1 MKKQQA
7 TTTVDESLL
16 AIAER
21 HSDLWRVLLVRRGER
36 PVALQTREFSRAD
49 ESGLASWLESQR
61 CGDLRVV
68 LPASA
73 CIVRTTSMPAAA
85 PQQMAAALR
94 LQAEGMFL
102 GSMPMCRIGLAILE
116 GSDDAERQGVIMAWP
131 EAQLGVGLGAKL
143 ENIARYIPEPAAM
156 LLLASGDR
164 PAILADRSVGSIAIA
179 MRTGSGL
186 VIRATREDAPNDI
199 DGDQGWTTGLRRAI
213 VETALNGKMDP
224 SRIGAFADESVASLA
239 RDGDRVIALDPAI
252 RAVLESRIESTI
264 AASDNDA
271 WWLSWATVLAAA
283 CVASGPLADLAKLRR
298 FEERAKPSRIERFV
312 ERYSSPPRA
321 AAVATLAFV
330 IIALA
335 PVGAAWLR
343 GFVLEMKMPESA
355 RLFESSQRQIEQRIA
370 LYGEVSKRNLPI
382 AKILGDLACCTPD
395 GIEIESI
402 QLSGTQGLTVRGI
415 AKAQGERSAAESV
428 NQMAKLMDSSAVFR
442 QTHWRWNV
450 PDGRGLFK
458 FDLDAQI
465 VAPTRAASIDKDTD
479 WSEMTLAERKYGK
492 QEAGSPSASGSSGSS
507 GSAAASG
514 REGTQATDDAASNT
528 AVAEASGDGASA
540 AATFIASSAVGPA
553 RSSRRGADAAAGAGA
568 STTGPEAAS
577 SASGDA
583 PVANR
588 GIGRRESGAGP
599 ASTGGGAEGGRNVT
613 APSGAGA
620 GGGPAATALANTP
633 VPDPVTDAQLSAM
646 SKEELRTL
654 LSDISKARRRK
665 DLDSDTLKRLADD
678 FDRILQ
684 QLKKN

>member
-1 MKKQQA
+1 VKKQQA

-16 AIAER
+16 AVAER

-36 PVALQTREFSRAD
+36 PVALQTREFGRAD

-102 GSMPMCRIGLAILE
+102 GSMPMCRIGLAILD
-116 GSDDAERQGVIMAWP
+116 GADDTERQGVIMAWP

-143 ENIARYIPEPAAM
+143 ENMARYIPEPAAM

-164 PAILADRSVGSIAIA
+164 PAILADRSMGSIAIA

-199 DGDQGWTTGLRRAI
+199 DGDNGWTAGLRRAI

-224 SRIGAFADESVASLA
+224 SRIGAFADESIASLT
-239 RDGDRVIALDPAI
+239 RDGDRMTALDPAI
-252 RAVLESRIESTI
+252 RAVLESRIESSI
-264 AASDNDA
+264 AASDDDA

-283 CVASGPLADLAKLRR
+283 CVASGALSDLSKLRR
-298 FEERAKPSRIERFV
+298 FEERAKPSRIQRFI

-321 AAVATLAFV
+321 AAVATLAFA

-402 QLSGTQGLTVRGI
+402 QLSGTQGLTVRGV

-428 NQMAKLMDSSAVFR
+428 NQMAKLMDSSGVFR

-465 VAPTRAASIDKDTD
+465 VAPARTASIDKDTD

-492 QEAGSPSASGSSGSS
+492 QEAGSSSAAGSSGSGGAS
-507 GSAAASG
+507 SRDSA
-514 REGTQATDDAASNT
+514 QVTDDAAPNA
-528 AVAEASGDGASA
+528 AVAAANGDVAAASTPNVVASGAAGA
-540 AATFIASSAVGPA
+540 A
-553 RSSRRGADAAAGAGA
+553 RAPRRGADAAAGADAPA
-568 STTGPEAAS
+568 SGPEASGNAS
-577 SASGDA
+577 ADG

-588 GIGRRESGAGP
+588 GIGRRDGAGTAP
-599 ASTGGGAEGGRNVT
+599 ANGAAETGKPVT
-613 APSGAGA
+613 ATSGAGA

>member
-1 MKKQQA
+1 VKKQQA
-7 TTTVDESLL
+7 TTTIDESLI

-21 HSDLWRVLLVRRGER
+21 HSDLWRVMLVRRGER
-36 PVALQTREFSRAD
+36 PVALQTREFGRAD

-61 CGDLRVV
+61 CGDLRVI

-73 CIVRTTSMPAAA
+73 CIVRSTSMPAAA

-116 GSDDAERQGVIMAWP
+116 GADDGDRQGVIMAWP

-143 ENIARYIPEPAAM
+143 ESIARYIPEPAAM
-156 LLLASGDR
+156 LLLATGDR
-164 PAILADRSVGSIAIA
+164 PAILADRSMGSIAIA

-186 VIRATREDAPNDI
+186 VIRATREDAPNDV
-199 DGDQGWTTGLRRAI
+199 DGDDGWTAGLRRAI

-224 SRIGAFADESVASLA
+224 SRIGAFADDSLASLS
-239 RDGDRVIALDPAI
+239 RDGDRVSALDPAI
-252 RAVLESRIESTI
+252 RSVLESRVNCSV
-264 AASDNDA
+264 AGSDDDA

-283 CVASGPLADLAKLRR
+283 CVATGPLSDLSKLRR
-298 FEERAKPSRIERFV
+298 FEERAKPSRIERFI

-321 AAVATLAFV
+321 AAVAALAFA

-335 PVGAAWLR
+335 PVGSAWLR
-343 GFVLEMKMPESA
+343 GFILEMKMPESA

-370 LYGEVSKRNLPI
+370 LYGEISKRNLPV

-402 QLSGTQGLTVRGI
+402 QISGTQGLTVRGV

-428 NQMAKLMDSSAVFR
+428 NQMAKLMDGSGVFR

-465 VAPTRAASIDKDTD
+465 VGPSRTATIDKDKD
-479 WSEMTLAERKYGK
+479 WAEMTLAERKYGK
-492 QEAGSPSASGSSGSS
+492 QEAGAAGSSAASAGSGAS
-507 GSAAASG
+507 SRETTPPADDSKADSALAAGNGESDGSVAGSA
-514 REGTQATDDAASNT
+514 
-528 AVAEASGDGASA
+528 
-540 AATFIASSAVGPA
+540 IASSA
-553 RSSRRGADAAAGAGA
+553 AGAMRNPPR
-568 STTGPEAAS
+568 GPEASANTEVAAS
-577 SASGDA
+577 TPPAEA
-583 PVANR
+583 PAANR
-588 GIGRRESGAGP
+588 GIGRREGAGATP
-599 ASTGGGAEGGRNVT
+599 ASSGGENGRPVT